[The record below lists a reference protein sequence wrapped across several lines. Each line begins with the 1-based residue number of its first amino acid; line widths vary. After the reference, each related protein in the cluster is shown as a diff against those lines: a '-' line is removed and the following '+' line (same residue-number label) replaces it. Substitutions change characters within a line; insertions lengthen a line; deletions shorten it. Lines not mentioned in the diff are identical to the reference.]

1 MLFSRFIFST
11 QELVL
16 RVAPSAW
23 GLPTWHAASLQLV
36 LHLEMAQVPYRVQS
50 MPYLYSPSTG
60 SLPALQV
67 YNKIIANENI
77 LDFLKKVIA
86 ASFHSD
92 RGFTVEPMQNV
103 YDLDENYI
111 DALSYRVLIVER
123 LEPLIL
129 HLFYDDDQN
138 FSATILPLFGASLP
152 FPISAYLPRLGMSL
166 SIIDICHHGDN
177 NGTGLVQHVAMHGLD
192 SSLSPWQSGKTRLET
207 YFSLSDWLIHI
218 TDIFL

>member
-1 MLFSRFIFST
+1 MC
-11 QELVL
+11 

-36 LHLEMAQVPYRVQS
+36 LHLEMAQVPYRLQPT
-50 MPYLYSPSTG
+50 PYHYSPSTG

-67 YNKIIANENI
+67 FNKIIANENI
-77 LDFLKKVIA
+77 LEFLKKVITA
-86 ASFHSD
+86 ASNSG
-92 RGFTVEPMQNV
+92 RAFTVETMQNV
-103 YDLDENYI
+103 YDLDKNCI

-152 FPISAYLPRLGMSL
+152 FPVSAYLPRLGMNSAAINVTIL
-166 SIIDICHHGDN
+166 
-177 NGTGLVQHVAMHGLD
+177 TFALD
-192 SSLSPWQSGKTRLET
+192 WSSTS
-207 YFSLSDWLIHI
+207 
-218 TDIFL
+218 